1 MIDQGSSSI
10 QYQIWFKQIDH
21 GLSRNGPKTFN
32 RGINM
37 QTMHQHHNNGNGSV
51 VSMNV
56 HVNQDQ

>member
-1 MIDQGSSSI
+1 MDFQE
-10 QYQIWFKQIDH
+10 
-21 GLSRNGPKTFN
+21 NGPKTFN

-37 QTMHQHHNNGNGSV
+37 QTMNQHHNNGNGSV